1 MNIPPP
7 TALAPTPPPAPAV
20 RRFARSLL
28 LLGLAGTG
36 GVAVG
41 LGVQALNGPVVERLA
56 QVPAQA
62 AIARTLAELTDT
74 LARAATAA
82 AYLERAERE
91 DRRLTLAS
99 TLRQQAQTI
108 GVLAGEV
115 SVAGLPPDQTAPL
128 QRMAV
133 RLAGDA
139 DELTHITG
147 ARLTAEAAL
156 RQSQERLMERHT
168 AFRGTLAGLTHEGL
182 HLLRQPGG
190 EETGARLLSS
200 RDELEVLDQ
209 SLMATLTAAA
219 TLPLAPAQLDEQ
231 EAIFQRDARAMM
243 ERVNSLPISSATTRR
258 SETTRFM
265 LALGLDT
272 GNIFELQRELH
283 RLRTAAQVQAQS
295 IRDRIDESSR
305 SILHLIRRTND
316 GLTRQTQQ
324 AGHRL
329 ALLPPFAGG
338 TAALAL
344 LVLLTRPRHTDPA
357 AAPPPAPVPAE
368 DRPLRILLAEDEPI
382 NQMVCSAM
390 LRRGGHTVTVAGDG
404 AEALDAIRHA
414 PAGARFDLAILDL
427 RMPVMDGLGALR
439 AIRALDDPALAR
451 LPVAILTASII
462 PEDADS
468 CRAAGA
474 DMVLPKPLRP
484 DAIKPLLARLLSR
497 TDGTDGTAA
506 EPAQAADAPPAD
518 DGSFNDLAIRQM
530 CDALPPGRVATLIN
544 GTLTALSDYG
554 DTLREAWGNGDLPRV
569 SAMAHKIAGVAGVY
583 GCQSLRAAAQSL
595 EMAVERRDADPAPL
609 LAALETALPAALA
622 RLGTER
628 DRLAADVP

>member
-1 MNIPPP
+1 MDSL
-7 TALAPTPPPAPAV
+7 TSPAPAPLRPPV
-20 RRFARSLL
+20 PAARRFARSLL
-28 LLGLAGTG
+28 LLALAGAG
-36 GVAVG
+36 GVSVG
-41 LGVQALNGPVVERLA
+41 LGVQALNGPVLERLA

-62 AIARTLAELTDT
+62 AITRTLAELTDT
-74 LARAATAA
+74 LARASTAA

-91 DRRLTLAS
+91 DRRLTLSS

-108 GVLAGEV
+108 GILVGEV

-133 RLAGDA
+133 RLASDA

-147 ARLTAEAAL
+147 ARLAGETAL

-168 AFRGTLAGLTHEGL
+168 AFRGTLSGLIHEGIHML
-182 HLLRQPGG
+182 QQPGG
-190 EETGARLLSS
+190 EEAGARLLTS

-209 SLMATLTAAA
+209 SLMAALATASA
-219 TLPLAPAQLDEQ
+219 LPLTPAQLDEQ

-243 ERVNSLPISSATTRR
+243 ERINSLPISSASTRR

-272 GNIFELQRELH
+272 GNIFDIQRDLS
-283 RLRTAAQVQAQS
+283 RLRTAAQAQAQS

-305 SILHLIRRTND
+305 IILHLIRRTND
-316 GLTRQTQQ
+316 GLARQTQQ
-324 AGHRL
+324 ARSRL

-338 TAALAL
+338 AAALAL
-344 LVLLTRPRHTDPA
+344 LVLLTRPRHAGPV
-357 AAPPPAPVPAE
+357 AAPPPAPAPAE
-368 DRPLRILLAEDEPI
+368 ERPLRILLAEDEPI

-390 LRRGGHTVTVAGDG
+390 LRRGGHTVTVTGDG

-414 PAGARFDLAILDL
+414 PPDARFDLAILDL

-484 DAIKPLLARLLSR
+484 ETIQPLLARLLNRAPASPA
-497 TDGTDGTAA
+497 GTGKP
-506 EPAQAADAPPAD
+506 EPPAAAGPAD
-518 DGSFNDLAIRQM
+518 NGGFNDLAIRQM

-554 DTLREAWGNGDLPRV
+554 DTLRDAWGTGDLPRV

-583 GCQSLRAAAQSL
+583 GCLSLRAAAQSL

-628 DRLAADVP
+628 DRLAADAP